1 MMNGLKKLYLG
12 EWNSL
17 EAKEQPDGSQ
27 RITLTKDGEDKV
39 YRFRVKN
46 LYQED
51 EEVLED
57 EVITVETPAHIKKRM
72 KEAMKDAEKETGE
85 TEYQP
90 G

>member
-1 MMNGLKKLYLG
+1 MQEGLRKLYTGQFNTMTQEHL
-12 EWNSL
+12 
-17 EAKEQPDGSQ
+17 ADGTVT
-27 RITLTKDGEDKV
+27 ITLSSHGENKV

-51 EEVLED
+51 EELLED
-57 EVITVETPAHIKKRM
+57 EVLTVATPAHIKKRM

>member
-1 MMNGLKKLYLG
+1 MKGIHKLYRG
-12 EWNSL
+12 DFNTMNV
-17 EAKEQPDGSQ
+17 EALPDGSQ

-51 EEVLED
+51 EELLED
-57 EVITVETPAHIKKRM
+57 EVLTVETPQHIKKRM

>member
-1 MMNGLKKLYLG
+1 MNGLTKLYRG
-12 EWNSL
+12 DFNTMNVEC
-17 EAKEQPDGSQ
+17 QPDGSQ
-27 RITLTKDGEDKV
+27 VITLTKDGEDKI

-51 EEVLED
+51 EELLE
-57 EVITVETPAHIKKRM
+57 EEMIKIEQPEHIKKRV

-85 TEYQP
+85 TEYHP

>member
-1 MMNGLKKLYLG
+1 MKGIHKLYRG
-12 EWNSL
+12 DFNTMNV
-17 EAKEQPDGSQ
+17 EALPDGSQ
-27 RITLTKDGEDKV
+27 RITLTSDGEDKA

-51 EEVLED
+51 EELLEE
-57 EVITVETPAHIKKRM
+57 EVIKIEQPEHIKKRV

>member
-1 MMNGLKKLYLG
+1 MKGLLKLYRG
-12 EWNSL
+12 DFNSM
-17 EAKEQPDGSQ
+17 EAETLPDGSQ
-27 RITLTKDGEDKV
+27 VITLVKDGENKV

-57 EVITVETPAHIKKRM
+57 EVIKVVTPAHIKKRV
-72 KEAMKDAEKETGE
+72 KEAMKDAKKETGE

>member
-1 MMNGLKKLYLG
+1 MNDISKLYAG
-12 EWNSL
+12 DFNTMNVEQ
-17 EAKEQPDGSQ
+17 QPDGSQ
-27 RITLTKDGEDKV
+27 TITLTKDGENKV
-39 YRFRVKN
+39 YRFRVTN

-51 EEVLED
+51 EELLED
-57 EVITVETPAHIKKRM
+57 EVLTVETPKHIKKRV

>member
-1 MMNGLKKLYLG
+1 MNGLTKLYRG
-12 EWNSL
+12 DFNSMQVENL
-17 EAKEQPDGSQ
+17 PDGSQ
-27 RITLTKDGEDKV
+27 RITLAKDGENKI

-51 EEVLED
+51 EELLEE
-57 EVITVETPAHIKKRM
+57 EVIKIEQPEHIKKRV

-90 G
+90 D